1 MDYTPD
7 IGSIDSRNKVR
18 PSRRQ
23 RSFISSRRQ
32 GGLLVQLGT
41 TEGPFGLSAVLIQG
55 RCHFVRAVVH
65 MHLHHDRWILGVYSG
80 RGRMRRVLGNQS
92 AELCLIWMTCK
103 NNSYLVPSR
112 RAANPATITFPFE
125 RVPPCARFLR
135 RSARLF
141 LPPDPVYPM
150 REEGMLTRRV
160 FLSVFAL
167 DPNLLR
173 CPGDARFQ
181 YLDSLCKYS
190 SYSPLDFLFVMYSL
204 PQSTGRMC
212 FVLR

>member
-1 MDYTPD
+1 M
-7 IGSIDSRNKVR
+7 
-18 PSRRQ
+18 
-23 RSFISSRRQ
+23 
-32 GGLLVQLGT
+32 VQLGI

-103 NNSYLVPSR
+103 NNSHLVPSR

-190 SYSPLDFLFVMYSL
+190 SYSPLDFLRNVFPSSIYWPHVLRASMKQNNRPRLLGICCDVMYL
-204 PQSTGRMC
+204 MLVYVVLCPQIQ
-212 FVLR
+212 L